1 MSKENTNLES
11 KRMHSVQMPQMDKA
25 VQKLNIAKVEI
36 KVSIERL
43 IPFFFDLKFSHSIF
57 KILISTM

>member
-1 MSKENTNLES
+1 
-11 KRMHSVQMPQMDKA
+11 MPQVDKA
-25 VQKLNIAKVEI
+25 VKKTQYICGVAKVEI

-43 IPFFFDLKFSHSIF
+43 IHFFFDLKSSHSIF